1 MLRGCA
7 TQLHET
13 EAPVLGTLLD
23 LTLWTLHLSGH
34 LHPLSYPLLY
44 NRLVNISKPFP
55 EFCELFKPTIKP
67 KEEVTETPM
76 YSLSVRSI
84 CDILGLRMVSEVGVG
99 SHPVGLSPE
108 SVRSEA
114 FQVSS
119 VRVELNCQ
127 SSS

>member
-1 MLRGCA
+1 M
-7 TQLHET
+7 
-13 EAPVLGTLLD
+13 LGTLLD

-34 LHPLSYPLLY
+34 LHPLLY
-44 NRLVNISKPFP
+44 NRLVNISKHFP

-67 KEEVTETPM
+67 KEEVMETPM

-114 FQVSS
+114 LQVDS